1 MVNWLNLFR
10 RIFNIKEEEQDP
22 MKYLI
27 VGLGNMGKEYD
38 HTRHNVGFDVVDYLA
53 KEYEVKFKDD
63 NLGDLAEFKH
73 KGRTFILLKPSTFMN
88 KSGKAVRYWMQKKK
102 IQPENLLVIVD
113 DLHLD
118 FERIKLK
125 EKGSAGGHNGLS
137 NINELM
143 SSNYPRL
150 RIGIGNNFSKGR
162 QVDYV
167 LGKWTKDERDAL
179 IEILPKAAKIVLS
192 FGTVGLARTMNTF
205 NKK

>member
-1 MVNWLNLFR
+1 MVNWQNLFR

-63 NLGDLAEFKH
+63 SLGDIAEFKH

-143 SSNYPRL
+143 GSNYPRL
-150 RIGIGNNFSKGR
+150 RIGIGDNFSKGR

-192 FGTVGLARTMNTF
+192 FGTIGLARTMNEF